1 MLSRR
6 PKPEIVLPE
15 NWRLLKPARLIPTFN
30 LFPLDDAEEFTR
42 AELYGQKTILI
53 FLPGM
58 WAPWARKLICQLD
71 MLTDYL
77 EGMGCQL
84 VAVVSQN
91 REQLQEYFEE
101 NPVKMGILADPA
113 GHASLRFSIFDDNIS
128 EPLRISKPTVLA
140 INAESKVQAKFT
152 GHHLSDRPEPQDIIQ
167 VTNLL
172 TDLPKKRRWWN
183 LFAANVPKPYVNA

>member
-1 MLSRR
+1 MWSRR

-15 NWRLLKPARLIPTFN
+15 NWKLLKPARLIPTFN
-30 LFPLDDAEEFTR
+30 LYELQEVEEFTR
-42 AELYGQKTILI
+42 ADLYGQKTILV

-58 WAPWARKLICQLD
+58 WAPWARKLISQLD

-77 EGMGCQL
+77 EKMGCQL
-84 VAVVSQN
+84 VAVISQN
-91 REQLQEYFEE
+91 QEQLQEYFES

-140 INAESKVQAKFT
+140 VNAESKIQAKFT
-152 GHHLSDRPEPQDIIQ
+152 GRHLSDRPNPQDIIE
-167 VTNLL
+167 VTSLL
-172 TDLPKKRRWWN
+172 TDLPRKRRWWN
-183 LFAANVPKPYVNA
+183 IFFVPAAKAYVNA